1 MAKNYSC
8 FPAIYELVREI
19 PKGEVAS
26 YGMVASLIS
35 GATARIVGYAMAGTP
50 EGQNIPWQR
59 VINAAGKISDR
70 DGADRHRKCLE
81 GDGIIFTKSGKVTW
95 ATYRWSGPSEK
106 WLDTHNIDFMDFL
119 EIQREWPGNK

>member
-1 MAKNYSC
+1 MARNYSC

-50 EGQNIPWQR
+50 EGKNIPWQR

-70 DGADRHRKCLE
+70 DGATRHRKCLE
-81 GDGIIFTKSGKVTW
+81 NDGIIFTKSGKVSW
-95 ATYRWSGPSEK
+95 ASYRWNGPSEK
-106 WLDTHNIDFMDFL
+106 WLEANKIDFMDFL